1 MPVYTM
7 KQGNICVDLST
18 EPSALPAKYQR
29 LVEASQAGLST
40 PRSLLLD
47 SPTCSVDEFLAGF
60 PAATQ
65 FIVRSANKIEDGSG
79 HSLAGYFWS
88 SAAVSLGAVPVTLQT
103 AWSENQRLLA
113 DLQLN
118 QLPILM
124 LQEYI
129 QHVWGGVLFQ
139 PWSFFSEYAYVEYS
153 NGGVQQVVAGQADS
167 ALISLASTAAS
178 PLALAEAAQFLEPY
192 LRELAE
198 QLRAVFRFPLDC
210 EWAYA
215 SQEQR
220 IVVLQIRA
228 QTHAIGALFPL
239 PSDWAR
245 PAATWQFTAL
255 SESLG
260 KISPLS
266 FSLLVQLYQEAQADL
281 QSLGCKAEQVNFL
294 AYQPDGSVL
303 VDPAKEQ
310 LFYAP
315 RLFGGFWRGWR
326 AAAFRTQAEAVLAQF
341 DPTAAFHY
349 PQLSSLFSAWL
360 IQTILQAG
368 AGRELPPPVH
378 AYELS
383 WPNSV
388 DSLSSPETAPITL
401 KLRNAFLQELNKL
414 KQALLVNPAWV
425 FCDWA
430 EYTQQAVSKAISRQV
445 QAAPL
450 ALYDYA
456 VINSGVE
463 FQSLAART
471 CVRGTVC
478 CVQTTSRLEL
488 MVLPEACILV
498 SPYFANRWIPL
509 IPKLAGIIVL
519 QANRLSHAAIVAREY
534 QLPYVVLSLAQFA
547 ELKSGSLIELDTRQG
562 KLHLIRT

>member
-1 MPVYTM
+1 M

-18 EPSALPAKYQR
+18 EPNTLPGKYQR
-29 LVEASQAGLST
+29 LVEAAQAGLAI

-47 SPTCSVDEFLAGF
+47 QPTHSVESFLASF

-79 HSLAGYFWS
+79 HSLAGHFWS
-88 SAAVSLGAVPVTLQT
+88 SAAVSLDAVPAILQT

-118 QLPILM
+118 QPPILI

-153 NGGVQQVVAGQADS
+153 SGGVQQVVAGQAES
-167 ALISLASTAAS
+167 ALISLASIAPS
-178 PLALAEAAQFLEPY
+178 PIALAAAAEFLEPY
-192 LRELAE
+192 LRELAQ
-198 QLRAVFRFPLDC
+198 QLRAVFRFSLDC
-210 EWAYA
+210 EWAYS

-220 IVVLQIRA
+220 IIVLQIRA

-266 FSLLVQLYQEAQADL
+266 FSLLVHLYQEAQADL
-281 QSLGCKAEQVNFL
+281 QSLGCKAEQVDFL
-294 AYQPDGSVL
+294 AYQPDGSIL

-310 LFYAP
+310 LFYAL
-315 RLFGGFWRGWR
+315 RFFGGFWRGWR
-326 AAAFRTQAEAVLAQF
+326 AVAFKTQAEAVLAKF
-341 DPTAAFHY
+341 DSTAAFNHV
-349 PQLSSLFSAWL
+349 QLSSLFSAWL

-368 AGRELPPPVH
+368 VGRELPPPVH

-383 WPNSV
+383 WLNPV

-414 KQALLVNPAWV
+414 KQALRVNPAWV

-430 EYTQQAVSKAISRQV
+430 EYTQQADSKAMSRQM

-450 ALYDYA
+450 AIYDYA
-456 VINSGVE
+456 MINSVVE

-471 CVRGTVC
+471 CVRGTVY
-478 CVQTTSRLEL
+478 CVPATGRQEL
-488 MVLPEACILV
+488 TALPEACILV
-498 SPYFANRWIPL
+498 TPYFDNRWIPL

-534 QLPYVVLSLAQFA
+534 QLPYVVLSSAQFA
-547 ELKSGSLIELDTRQG
+547 ELQSGSLIELDTRHS
-562 KLHLIRT
+562 KLHPIRA